1 MSPSSTTGSGNTKH
15 AMHLLDAR
23 NEEMRRVNR
32 ALRTLSAGNRTLLR
46 AAEEEELLG
55 GMCRVI
61 VEEGEYRFA
70 GVFFAER
77 DEQKRLPLMAYT
89 LAKAGDRE
97 EAAYFDALHLTWAET
112 ETGNS
117 APALAVRSGEPCIG
131 RNLLTDPDL
140 APWRADALRFGYGST
155 TAFPLR
161 IDDKIIGALC
171 IAAEEPDAFDEAEVR
186 LLGELADDLAYGIA
200 NLRTRI
206 KHLQAEA
213 TIQRMAFYDSLTG
226 LANRTLLR
234 EQLQA
239 AIITARQARQPLALL
254 LLRVGHLQDINDT
267 LGYEE
272 GNHLL
277 QDFADRLSQAAREG
291 QFVAR
296 ASEAEFAL
304 LLPGA
309 DAEHATRTA
318 ILLSALL
325 SEPMEVS
332 GLRVDSSPTIGI
344 ALFPGHGTDA
354 DTLIRRA
361 RVAMFHA
368 ERTRHDYSVFS
379 LHLDQ
384 ECVHRL
390 ALMGDLRHA
399 IAHNELSLYCQP
411 KVHISSNRVCGAEAL
426 LRWPRATQGMVTT
439 AEFIKLAEHVGLICP
454 LTCWVLEAAFRQC
467 YDWHEDEGG
476 LDRPLSINLSA
487 QDLRHPLLVDRIKG
501 LFATWGAEP
510 EWIQFELTESAMME
524 DPARTLDTLAQLKRL
539 GVKLAVDDFGI
550 GYSSLAYLQELPVDT
565 IKIDQSFVV
574 RIADNPASAAIVR
587 STVEL
592 GHRLDLEVVAEGVE
606 TQAAWDCLAEL
617 GCDVA
622 QGYFIS
628 TPMPAADFRQWQQ
641 ASSWA

>member
-1 MSPSSTTGSGNTKH
+1 MRQP
-15 AMHLLDAR
+15 DAPI
-23 NEEMRRVNR
+23 EELRRVNR

-46 AAEEEELLG
+46 VSGEDELLR

-61 VEEGEYRFA
+61 VEEGGYRFA

-77 DEQKRLPLMAYT
+77 DEDKRLPLMAYT

-97 EAAYFDALHLTWAET
+97 EVAYFDALHLSWAET
-112 ETGNS
+112 ELGNS
-117 APALAVRSGEPCIG
+117 APALAVRSGQPCIG

-161 IDDKIIGALC
+161 IDDEIIGALC

-206 KHLQAEA
+206 KHQQAEA
-213 TIQRMAFYDSLTG
+213 TIQRMAFYDPLTG
-226 LANRTLLR
+226 LANRALLR

-239 AIITARQARQPLALL
+239 AITTARQARQPLALL

-272 GNHLL
+272 GNRLL
-277 QDFADRLSQAAREG
+277 QDFAGRLSQAAREG

-296 ASEAEFAL
+296 ATEAEFAL
-304 LLPGA
+304 LVPGA

-318 ILLSALL
+318 KLLNALL

-332 GLRVDSSPTIGI
+332 GLRVDSLPTIGI
-344 ALFPGHGTDA
+344 ALFPGHGADA

-368 ERTRHDYSVFS
+368 ERTHQDYSVFS
-379 LHLDQ
+379 LNLDQ

-390 ALMGDLRHA
+390 ALMGDLRRA
-399 IAHNELSLYCQP
+399 ISNNELSLYCQP
-411 KVHISSNRVCGAEAL
+411 KVHMSTNRVCGAEAL
-426 LRWPRATQGMVTT
+426 LRWPRAAQGMVTT

-467 YDWHEDEGG
+467 YDWHEGG
-476 LDRPLSINLSA
+476 FQDRPLSINLSA
-487 QDLRHPLLVDRIKG
+487 QDLRHPRLVDRIKG

-510 EWIQFELTESAMME
+510 EWVQFEVTESAMME
-524 DPARTLDTLAQLKRL
+524 DPARTLDTLAQLKGL

-565 IKIDQSFVV
+565 LKIDQFFVA

-628 TPMPAADFRQWQQ
+628 TPMPAENFRQWQRD
-641 ASSWA
+641 SSWA